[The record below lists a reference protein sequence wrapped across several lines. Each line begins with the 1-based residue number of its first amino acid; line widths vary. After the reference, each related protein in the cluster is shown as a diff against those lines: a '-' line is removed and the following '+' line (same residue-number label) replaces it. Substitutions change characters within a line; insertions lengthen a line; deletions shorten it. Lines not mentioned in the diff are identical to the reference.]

1 MAKEITFS
9 TEEMPVSS
17 PIELQPTGDEL
28 TDRMEELRKKVE
40 PKRISLRTAYPELR
54 YLLTYKGVGL
64 FVKGDIQA
72 WKGAAKQGKSHAL
85 LIIISALLA
94 GSCMG
99 FSACIRGA
107 KVLYIDTEMNP
118 LNTAKM
124 VRKVHTLA
132 GLDVTMDDARFVALS
147 LRDEA
152 YKDRVTIMEQAIEL
166 YRPDIVFLDGMR
178 DLIADFNSIE
188 ESQAIINT
196 LMRLTKQYDTAIC
209 SVMHVG
215 KIEAN
220 GMRGHS
226 GAELLN
232 KASEVWSIK
241 KDGCHILVEQT
252 DCRNAP
258 CDGWG
263 FYLDENGMPQELA
276 ISKPLTKAEQRDNAL
291 RETMNLIL
299 YNTPM
304 KYTELGREYQQL
316 AGVKEPTA
324 NKAIGQALRLGCV
337 KKVEDKYYLN
347 HA

>member
-9 TEEMPVSS
+9 SVEMPVSA
-17 PIELQPTGDEL
+17 PIELPQTGDEL
-28 TDRMEELRKKVE
+28 TDRLIELRKKVE

-54 YLLTYKGVGL
+54 YLLNYKGVGL
-64 FVKGDIQA
+64 FVKGDIQG

-85 LIIISALLA
+85 LIIIAALLA

-107 KVLYIDTEMNP
+107 NVLYIDTEMNP

-124 VRKVHTLA
+124 VRKVHALA
-132 GLDVTMDDARFVALS
+132 GLDTTMDDARFVALS

-152 YKDRVTIMEQAIEL
+152 YKDRVTTMEQAIEL

-188 ESQAIINT
+188 ESQGIINT

-209 SVMHVG
+209 SVMHIG
-215 KIEAN
+215 KTESA

-258 CDGWG
+258 ADNWG

-276 ISKPLTKAEQRDNAL
+276 IDKPMTKADKANAL
-291 RETMNLIL
+291 LKENMYVIL
-299 YNTPM
+299 GCAPLRYS
-304 KYTELGREYQQL
+304 ELGREYQQI

-324 NKAIGQALRLGCV
+324 NRAIGQALRMGYV
-337 KKVEDKYYLN
+337 KKIEEKYYRT
-347 HA
+347 